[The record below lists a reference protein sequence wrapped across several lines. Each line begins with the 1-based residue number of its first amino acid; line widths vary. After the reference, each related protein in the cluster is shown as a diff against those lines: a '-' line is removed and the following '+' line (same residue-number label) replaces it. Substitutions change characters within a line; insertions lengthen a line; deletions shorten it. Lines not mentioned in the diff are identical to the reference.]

1 MGYDQ
6 RCLSRRLGLLRLE
19 PIAPMARKSP
29 KPLAPAEIIARLSS
43 LYGEPVWRP
52 HGDPM
57 SELVLTILSQNTSD
71 ANSGRAFMRLRQRYG
86 RWEELLAAPLD
97 DIVSLIQAG
106 GLARIKA
113 PRIKAILGEVYE
125 RLGSFDVTFLK
136 DQPLDEAKAWL
147 RSLPG
152 VGPKTAAC
160 VLMFALG
167 RPALP
172 VDTHVHRVAQ
182 RLGLVPPKA
191 GAAQAHD
198 ILEAILEPDEI
209 YPFHISLIKHG
220 RRICGAQR
228 PLCERC
234 PLLDGCPAGQAF
246 VGARPVKRPKRHSA

>member
-1 MGYDQ
+1 MP
-6 RCLSRRLGLLRLE
+6 RKRTKSLPPTEITRRL
-19 PIAPMARKSP
+19 AT
-29 KPLAPAEIIARLSS
+29 
-43 LYGEPVWRP
+43 LYGDPVWRP

-71 ANSGRAFMRLRQRYG
+71 TNSGRAFMRLEQRFPV
-86 RWEELLAAPLD
+86 WEDLLGADPN
-97 DIVSLIQAG
+97 DIIPAIQVG

-113 PRIKAILGEVYE
+113 PRIKAILEEVWG
-125 RLGSFDVTFLK
+125 RLGSFDLMFLK
-136 DQPLDEAKAWL
+136 DVSMDEAKAWL

-182 RLGLVPPKA
+182 RLGLVPAKA
-191 GAAQAHD
+191 GASEAHD
-198 ILEAILEPDEI
+198 ILEAILKPDEV

-220 RRICGAQR
+220 RRLCRAQR

-234 PLLDGCPAGQAF
+234 PLLDGCPYG
-246 VGARPVKRPKRHSA
+246 HSLLNTKPDRKA

>member
-1 MGYDQ
+1 MP
-6 RCLSRRLGLLRLE
+6 RRRFK
-19 PIAPMARKSP
+19 A
-29 KPLAPAEIIARLSS
+29 LAPGEVISRLSA

-71 ANSGRAFMRLRQRYG
+71 ANSGRAFMRLRSRFG
-86 RWEELLAAPLD
+86 TWEELLAADPD
-97 DIVSLIQAG
+97 EIVPEIQAG

-113 PRIKAILGEVYE
+113 PRIKAALEAVYE
-125 RLGSFDVTFLK
+125 RRGSFDIEFLR
-136 DQPLDEAKAWL
+136 DLPLEEAKAWL
-147 RSLPG
+147 RELKG

-182 RLGLVPPKA
+182 RLGLVPAKA

-198 ILEAILEPDEI
+198 ILEAMLAPDEV

-220 RRICGAQR
+220 RRLCRAQR

-234 PLLDGCPAGQAF
+234 PLLEGCP
-246 VGARPVKRPKRHSA
+246 VGRSYLGGPHV